1 MESPVCKCG
10 HSKEK
15 HEVKGLP
22 ASSGCLDMVYNLVT
36 GGFCT
41 CEAYNPKV
49 EVVGSGVC
57 HCGQA
62 MEGHSVYDNHSPLEM
77 MEPAPSKMEL
87 TAAKIKEIVQ
97 NLEIKSIG
105 ALAPTAKLDI
115 DGSIAG
121 INDEA
126 EGWGGYAQMTKA
138 MKAYALDDVISTK
151 NLIPIVLE
159 ESYGKMW
166 SQYFDELVEEPYQT
180 PSKQPTAQSEMAKD
194 YLQQV
199 AKIGTTVL
207 NGWPLEVLMA
217 GFAAHMN
224 DEMTARMD
232 DLVNKRVKQELSK
245 RHRRDCIPS
254 FKKNDRKFR

>member
-15 HEVKGLP
+15 HEV
-22 ASSGCLDMVYNLVT
+22 
-36 GGFCT
+36 
-41 CEAYNPKV
+41 
-49 EVVGSGVC
+49 VGSGAC

-87 TAAKIKEIVQ
+87 TVSKVKELAQGYDIKFV
-97 NLEIKSIG
+97 G
-105 ALAPTAKLDI
+105 ALTAPASKLDV

-126 EGWGGYAQMTKA
+126 KGWGSYASMSKA
-138 MKAYALDDVISTK
+138 MKAYALDDVILTK

-166 SQYFDELVEEPYQT
+166 SQYFDEPVEEPYQT
-180 PSKQPTAQSEMAKD
+180 PSKQSTAQSEMAKD

-207 NGWPLEVLMA
+207 NGWPIEVLMA

-245 RHRRDCIPS
+245 KHRRDCIPS
-254 FKKNDRKFR
+254 FEKNDRKFR